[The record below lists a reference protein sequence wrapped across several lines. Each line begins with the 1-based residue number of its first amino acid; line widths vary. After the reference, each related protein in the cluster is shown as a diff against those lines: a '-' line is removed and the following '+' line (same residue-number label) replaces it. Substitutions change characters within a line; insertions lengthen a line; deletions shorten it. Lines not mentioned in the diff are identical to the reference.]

1 MKVRFNYFLK
11 IKKIMEK
18 DFEIFEVKENSTLK
32 NIIQNNFAKDK
43 LEQIDLSEILII
55 CDGKNI
61 DDLNLIVD
69 KECVF
74 TICPK
79 IYGG

>member
-32 NIIQNNFAKDK
+32 NIIQNNFAKDN
-43 LEQIDLSEILII
+43 SY
-55 CDGKNI
+55 NM
-61 DDLNLIVD
+61 
-69 KECVF
+69 
-74 TICPK
+74 
-79 IYGG
+79 